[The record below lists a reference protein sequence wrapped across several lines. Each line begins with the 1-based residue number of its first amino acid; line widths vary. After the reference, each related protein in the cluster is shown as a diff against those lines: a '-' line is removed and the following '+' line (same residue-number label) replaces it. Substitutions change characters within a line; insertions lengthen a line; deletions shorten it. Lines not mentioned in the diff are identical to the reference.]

1 MKIEKELYVHDRIE
15 WRAWLEQNHAVESEI
30 WLVYYKKHTGKP
42 RIPYDDA
49 VEEAICFGWIDSIV
63 QRIDDEKFVQKFT
76 PRKKRSSWSEINI
89 KRLRKMISEGRVTQA
104 GLSVVDESILKQ
116 REDSEA
122 RRPREALAVPEFF
135 REALMANEK
144 ALENFN
150 RLACSYRNLF
160 IRWISA
166 AQKEETRNRRIRESI
181 DLLARGG
188 KLGMK

>member
-1 MKIEKELYVHDRIE
+1 MKITKELYVKNRDE
-15 WRAWLEQNHAVESEI
+15 WRSWLVQNSAIEREI

-49 VEEAICFGWIDSIV
+49 VEEALCFGWIDSTV

-76 PRKKRSSWSEINI
+76 PRKKRSVWSDLNI
-89 KRLRKMISEGRVTQA
+89 KRMRKMIEAGRMTAA
-104 GLSVVDESILKQ
+104 GLSVIDESVLHRK
-116 REDSEA
+116 EDSDVK
-122 RRPREALAVPEFF
+122 RSNEALAVPAFL
-135 REALMANEK
+135 RDALMTNEK

-166 AQKEETRNRRIRESI
+166 AQKEETRNRRIMESI
-181 DLLARGG
+181 KLLAEGK

>member
-89 KRLRKMISEGRVTQA
+89 KRLRKMISEGRITEA